1 MKFMLVFLV
10 LCVVL
15 GLWSPPKAKRGWI
28 VAVLAVIMVAYFFV
42 SPSHM

>member
-15 GLWSPPKAKRGWI
+15 GLWSPPQAKRGWI
-28 VAVLAVIMVAYFFV
+28 VAVLAAALVIFFWAT
-42 SPSHM
+42 PQHM